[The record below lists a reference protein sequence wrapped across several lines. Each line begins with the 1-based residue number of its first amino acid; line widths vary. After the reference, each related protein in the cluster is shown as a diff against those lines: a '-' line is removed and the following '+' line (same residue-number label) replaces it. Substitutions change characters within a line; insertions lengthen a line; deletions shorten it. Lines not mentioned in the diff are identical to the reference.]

1 MVEPLSQGVRPRDT
15 IVPCR
20 QQELNE
26 SIRGHGTF
34 SFDRLYR
41 LGNREFASLLTLS
54 KRTEAKLLAAVAAG
68 ALVLTPAFA
77 TTANSKK
84 RPAAVSMSFDPISS
98 FTPANAD
105 PKLAAALAGK
115 GLALTDFKFTPA
127 PAKGRPSQVRVAIRA
142 RTTTPTQV
150 GQATASAAAVSAL
163 TPTSYNLGVAIG
175 WKRFAISGDVAQ
187 VKDANSAI
195 GGRESAIV
203 GVSYSLKRF
212 TGRVA
217 VGADK
222 SIGAPLPALRKGDN
236 YSLDV
241 GGAYS
246 LSQHIALT
254 GGVRYNIER
263 DRLSALQDVRRD
275 SQAVYVGTAFKF

>member
-1 MVEPLSQGVRPRDT
+1 ML
-15 IVPCR
+15 
-20 QQELNE
+20 
-26 SIRGHGTF
+26 RGA
-34 SFDRLYR
+34 YR
-41 LGNREFASLLTLS
+41 
-54 KRTEAKLLAAVAAG
+54 KEATLLAALAAG
-68 ALVLTPAFA
+68 GLMLSPALAA
-77 TTANSKK
+77 TVSQK
-84 RPAAVSMSFDPISS
+84 RPAAVSLSFDPLSS

-105 PKLAAALAGK
+105 RRLAAALGPSK

-142 RTTTPTQV
+142 R
-150 GQATASAAAVSAL
+150 ASAPAETQMASASTVAVDAL
-163 TPTSYNLGVAIG
+163 KPTSYNLGMAVG
-175 WKRFAISGDVAQ
+175 WKRFAVSGDVAKVQ
-187 VKDANSAI
+187 ETNSAL

-217 VGADK
+217 VGADRAD
-222 SIGAPLPALRKGDN
+222 GHPLAALRKGDN

-241 GGAYS
+241 GGSYDIS
-246 LSQHIALT
+246 RRVALT

-263 DRLSALQDVRRD
+263 DKLSTLQDARRD

>member
-1 MVEPLSQGVRPRDT
+1 VFISTLK
-15 IVPCR
+15 
-20 QQELNE
+20 
-26 SIRGHGTF
+26 
-34 SFDRLYR
+34 
-41 LGNREFASLLTLS
+41 NREFAGLLRLA
-54 KRTEAKLLAAVAAG
+54 KRKEARLLAAVAAG
-68 ALVLTPAFA
+68 GLVLTPAFA
-77 TTANSKK
+77 TTSNASKK
-84 RPAAVSMSFDPISS
+84 RPPAVSLSFDPISS

-142 RTTTPTQV
+142 RT
-150 GQATASAAAVSAL
+150 SAVNAL
-163 TPTSYNLGVAIG
+163 APTSYNLGMAIG
-175 WKRFAISGDVAQ
+175 WKRFAVSGDVAQ
-187 VKDANSAI
+187 VKDANSAL
-195 GGRESAIV
+195 GGRESAVV

-217 VGADK
+217 VGADRAD
-222 SIGAPLPALRKGDN
+222 GRPLPALRKGDN

-241 GGAYS
+241 GGSYS
-246 LSQHIALT
+246 LSKQLALT

-263 DRLSALQDVRRD
+263 DRMPALQDERRD